1 MKFVTYAILLIII
14 SEELLGEIN
23 YIIVRFPEY
32 DICGKNEKNSRRDK
46 SNTRKSTEGNEKI
59 CK

>member
-32 DICGKNEKNSRRDK
+32 DSHLIHS
-46 SNTRKSTEGNEKI
+46 I
-59 CK
+59 Y